1 MTSPHPAPAPGPGS
15 SRPRP
20 APVPDPPLSVW
31 VTAQQDARTQRRG
44 RYLPESM
51 AHPAKMLPAI
61 AATAITRYTQPG
73 DLVADPMC
81 GIGTTLVEAIHLGRD
96 GLGVEFEDRW
106 AQIAAANI
114 AHARRGGAAGSGEVI
129 RGDARQLPALLP
141 PGMAGRA
148 ALVVTSPPYGPSLH
162 GQVRAE
168 QRHGGGGVEK
178 YDNCYSHDP
187 ANLAH
192 HGLDDLLAGFTAILA
207 GCKTLLRPG
216 GVAVVTARPWRQHGE
231 LVDLPA
237 AVLAAGASAGLIP
250 AARCVALLAGLRGG
264 HLVARPSF
272 FQLDNLRK
280 GRRRGEPWHLIVH
293 EDLLIFRAPPSP
305 GTSRELADPRRELA
319 GPALRSSQA
328 DPGVAGELG
337 TAA

>member
-1 MTSPHPAPAPGPGS
+1 MPSPHPAPAPSPGRG
-15 SRPRP
+15 RPRP

-61 AATAITRYTQPG
+61 AATAIERYTQPG

-96 GLGVEFEDRW
+96 GLGIEFEDRW

-114 AHARRGGAAGSGEVI
+114 AHARRCGAMGNAEVI

-178 YDNCYSHDP
+178 YGNRYSRDP

-192 HGLDDLLAGFTAILA
+192 HGLDDLLAG
-207 GCKTLLRPG
+207 CCRTLRMS
-216 GVAVVTARPWRQHGE
+216 VAAS
-231 LVDLPA
+231 LP
-237 AVLAAGASAGLIP
+237 VSV
-250 AARCVALLAGLRGG
+250 CMM
-264 HLVARPSF
+264 
-272 FQLDNLRK
+272 
-280 GRRRGEPWHLIVH
+280 
-293 EDLLIFRAPPSP
+293 
-305 GTSRELADPRRELA
+305 
-319 GPALRSSQA
+319 
-328 DPGVAGELG
+328 
-337 TAA
+337 